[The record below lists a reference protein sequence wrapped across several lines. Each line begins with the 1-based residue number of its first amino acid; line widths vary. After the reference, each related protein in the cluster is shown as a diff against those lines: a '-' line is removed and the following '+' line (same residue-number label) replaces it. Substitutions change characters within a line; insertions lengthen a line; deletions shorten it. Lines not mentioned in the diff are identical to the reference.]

1 MKVHCLSKE
10 TLMKVSDRISRIKAI
25 KENPRRL
32 NTKTA
37 SPNERLAAINQR
49 GFRLKIQLFNR
60 LTEFSTIIDSQPSRE
75 ELAIIV
81 LDSNGFYLDQIAK
94 LIQKKTVG
102 EQLRLCRQLIED
114 THLNFPIIEGS
125 HKSQSELLNSIK
137 RYFSIMSRNFKNL
150 DNWSSEEKLFA
161 VKQDGHAIQYFRQQA
176 TEDIM
181 LAAVSNE
188 PKSITHFAENAS
200 SEIRLEA
207 IRRNPSAIKY
217 FANPTLLNGGIGL
230 VDSPDR
236 LAPEPP
242 TEEEYLLACSQLAI
256 WQAKIYLNRDLTQ
269 LERFLCK
276 LYEGKVSEAIGN
288 QLSPDERKLA
298 IQYNPQAI
306 QAFYWNASRE
316 ERECALAQDL
326 FQAEI
331 LLEFLTAEECCNLL
345 DEAKTKIERVVSEPE
360 NKRLLTLSWL
370 LKARL
375 NCY

>member
-1 MKVHCLSKE
+1 
-10 TLMKVSDRISRIKAI
+10 MKVSDRLSRIKAI

-32 NTKTA
+32 NAKTA
-37 SPNERLAAINQR
+37 SSIERLAAINKR
-49 GFRLKIQLFNR
+49 GFRLKIQSFMDVTPYATVLNK
-60 LTEFSTIIDSQPSRE
+60 LPSRE

-81 LDSNGFYLDQIAK
+81 LDTNGFYLDEIAK
-94 LIQKKTVG
+94 LIQKKPVG
-102 EQLRLCRQLIED
+102 EQLRLCLQLIED
-114 THLNFPIIEGS
+114 THLHFPIIEGS
-125 HKSQSELLNSIK
+125 HKSESELLNSIK
-137 RYFSIMSRNFKNL
+137 RYFSIMSGNFKNL

-181 LAAVSNE
+181 LAAVINE

-207 IRRNPSAIKY
+207 IRRNPSTIKY

-230 VDSPDR
+230 VDSLDR
-236 LAPEPP
+236 RTPEPP

-256 WQAKIYLNRDLTQ
+256 WYAKIYLNRDLTQ

-288 QLSPDERKLA
+288 QLSPDERKKA
-298 IQYNPQAI
+298 IQHNPLAI
-306 QAFYWNASRE
+306 QAFYWNATRE
-316 ERECALAQDL
+316 ERECAVALDL

-331 LLEFLTAEECCNLL
+331 LLEFLTAEECRKLL
-345 DEAKTKIERVVSEPE
+345 DEAKTKIESVVSEPE

-370 LKARL
+370 LKARR
-375 NCY
+375 NCL